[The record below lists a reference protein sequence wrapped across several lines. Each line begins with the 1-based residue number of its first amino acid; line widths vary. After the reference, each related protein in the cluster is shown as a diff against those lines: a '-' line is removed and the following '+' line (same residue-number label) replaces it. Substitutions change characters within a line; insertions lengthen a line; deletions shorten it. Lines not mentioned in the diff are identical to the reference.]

1 MSLPRSPPGHEQSLD
16 SKSTCP
22 TQIRTPETE
31 PCMGL
36 GTKLGW
42 GGLSVDLRK
51 WVGNRLQH
59 PQKGLLRVEKKRE
72 MSKL

>member
-1 MSLPRSPPGHEQSLD
+1 
-16 SKSTCP
+16 
-22 TQIRTPETE
+22 
-31 PCMGL
+31 MGL